1 MFSAERK
8 MAAQPLL
15 YLERGGK
22 HMRKQWKGFISGF
35 VTAAMI
41 LVFVTS
47 AYAAY
52 QRQATLDYTGIKITL
67 NGQPVTPAD
76 ANGNPVEPFA
86 MEGTTYL
93 PVRAI
98 ANALGLGVEWE
109 QATQTVKLTGGGALV
124 SDQQAQVATE
134 FYSRTN
140 PAPIGTAQSIQV
152 KTYSE
157 DYNASVVVLE
167 ATRGDGAY
175 KMLKEANEFWAQAP
189 DEGMEYIVVKA
200 RVSINSVAED
210 KAVSLSSYSFDA
222 YSADNVEYKS
232 IFTVDPEPQFRGNVF
247 AGGTLE
253 GYFTIQVSQSDKAPK
268 LVFGSKYDGSGGIWF
283 SLV

>member
-1 MFSAERK
+1 
-8 MAAQPLL
+8 
-15 YLERGGK
+15 
-22 HMRKQWKGFISGF
+22 MRKQWKGFLSGL
-35 VTAAMI
+35 VTAAI
-41 LVFVTS
+41 LLAFVTS

-76 ANGNPVEPFA
+76 ANGDPVEPFA

-124 SDQQAQVATE
+124 SDQQAQTATE
-134 FYSRTN
+134 SYSRTN

-152 KTYSE
+152 DNWLEK
-157 DYNASVVVLE
+157 YNASVVILE
-167 ATRGDGAY
+167 TTRGTEAY
-175 KMLKEANEFWAQAP
+175 NMLKKANQFNSPAE
-189 DEGMEYIVVKA
+189 EGMEYILVKT
-200 RVSINSVAED
+200 RVSINSVDED

-232 IFTVDPEPQFRGNVF
+232 AFAVVPEPKFSGNVF

-253 GYFTIQVSQSDKAPK
+253 GYFVVQVSQSDKAPK
-268 LVFGSKYDGSGGIWF
+268 LVFGANYDGSGGIWF

>member
-1 MFSAERK
+1 
-8 MAAQPLL
+8 
-15 YLERGGK
+15 
-22 HMRKQWKGFISGF
+22 MRKQWKGFLSGL
-35 VTAAMI
+35 VTAAM
-41 LVFVTS
+41 LLAFVTS

-134 FYSRTN
+134 PYSRTN
-140 PAPIGTAQSIQV
+140 PAPIGTAQSIQIDNWLD
-152 KTYSE
+152 K
-157 DYNASVVVLE
+157 YNASVVILE
-167 ATRGDGAY
+167 ATRGAEAY
-175 KMLKEANEFWAQAP
+175 NMLKKANQFNSPA
-189 DEGMEYIVVKA
+189 DEGMEYVLVKA

-210 KAVSLSSYSFDA
+210 KAVSLNSYSFDA

-232 IFTVDPEPQFRGNVF
+232 AFAVAPDPQFSGNVF

-253 GYFTIQVSQSDKAPK
+253 GYFAVQVSQSDKAPK